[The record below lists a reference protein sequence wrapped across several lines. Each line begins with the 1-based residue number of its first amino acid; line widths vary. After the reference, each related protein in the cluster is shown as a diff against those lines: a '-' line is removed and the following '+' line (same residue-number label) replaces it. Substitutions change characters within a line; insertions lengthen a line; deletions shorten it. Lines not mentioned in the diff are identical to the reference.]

1 MAYDFSTGCRCATA
15 PSLTAAYADFATRWS
30 RPTANRNAIDPEI
43 LGEGPFEVVAT
54 ASFVVTVDMS
64 LDQYVA
70 YLMTETNIA
79 AAVARGE
86 AASHIRNW
94 CAAKFAP
101 TFTRALPVEFDA
113 WFAVMRPR
121 SVARS

>member
-1 MAYDFSTGCRCATA
+1 MR
-15 PSLTAAYADFATRWS
+15 YADFATRWT
-30 RPTANRNAIDPEI
+30 RPTANRNAIDPEV
-43 LGEGPFEVVAT
+43 LRVGPFEVGAT
-54 ASFVVTVDMS
+54 ASFVVTIDMR
-64 LDQYVA
+64 LDQYIG

-86 AASHIRNW
+86 AASGIRNW

-113 WFAVMRPR
+113 WFAVMRPL
-121 SVARS
+121 SVAPS